1 MKKWVA
7 FFWIIALTL
16 ISAPLMAQET
26 EYQFGVRWS
35 VNGLASSIDMQD
47 IMLSFSGVP
56 GHQNTMLPASQ
67 YIRNGRNEIQFYAWP
82 VPSDQPFDEQHELR
96 LFMEYW
102 KPGQNPNTEAKTAFE
117 VVIQPG
123 LEDFKPEVV
132 NVDDQAPLS
141 VVASAIRWDD
151 DYFRLEVPFN
161 NRQPMPTWCWE
172 EGDVL
177 RDSNATRDSLTREY
191 RRLYTLFEAQD
202 NDALMNASKT
212 MIEELAQASGEPEA
226 YVRQRA
232 SFTMFFDNPNLF
244 QLDPFPEEPLTL
256 NLGAG
261 NRVAWLTTEGV
272 NVPIAFGHAGQEHQ
286 ASFVRLYFIQ
296 RDGQWEICR

>member
-1 MKKWVA
+1 MKNWVSY
-7 FFWIIALTL
+7 FWIVALTL
-16 ISAPLMAQET
+16 NSAPLMAQET

-47 IMLSFSGVP
+47 IMLNFSGVP

-82 VPSDQPFDEQHELR
+82 VPSDKPFDEQHELR
-96 LFMEYW
+96 LSMEYW
-102 KPGQNPNTEAKTAFE
+102 EPGQNPNTEAKTVFE

-123 LEDFKPEVV
+123 LEGFKPEVV
-132 NVDDQAPLS
+132 NVDEQAPLR
-141 VVASAIRWDD
+141 VVASAIHWDE

-177 RDSNATRDSLTREY
+177 RDSDATRDSLAREY
-191 RRLYTLFEAQD
+191 RRLYTLFEEQD
-202 NDALMNASKT
+202 NDALMDASKT
-212 MIEELAQASGEPEA
+212 MIEELALASRESEA

-232 SFTMFFDNPNLF
+232 SFTMFFDNPGLF
-244 QLDPFPEEPLTL
+244 QLRDFPEEPMTL
-256 NLGAG
+256 NLAAD
-261 NRVAWLTTEGV
+261 NRVAWLTTKGV
-272 NVPIAFGHAGQEHQ
+272 NVPIRFMHLQENDV
-286 ASFVRLYFIQ
+286 SSKVRLYFIR

>member
-1 MKKWVA
+1 
-7 FFWIIALTL
+7 
-16 ISAPLMAQET
+16 MAQDT

-47 IMLSFSGVP
+47 IMLNFSGVP

-67 YIRNGRNEIQFYAWP
+67 YIRNGHNEIQFYAWP

-96 LFMEYW
+96 LSMEYW
-102 KPGQNPNTEAKTAFE
+102 EPGQNPNTEAKTAFE
-117 VVIQPG
+117 VVIHPG
-123 LEDFKPEVV
+123 LVGFKPEVV

-161 NRQPMPTWCWE
+161 NRQSMPTWCWE

-177 RDSNATRDSLTREY
+177 RDSNATRDSLAREY

-202 NDALMNASKT
+202 NNALMDASKT
-212 MIEELAQASGEPEA
+212 MIEELALASGESEA

-244 QLDPFPEEPLTL
+244 QLDPFPEEPMTL
-256 NLGAG
+256 NLGAD
-261 NRVAWLTTEGV
+261 NRVAWLTREGV
-272 NVPIAFGHAGQEHQ
+272 AAPIRFGHAGSDEQV
-286 ASFVRLYFIQ
+286 SNVRLYFIQ

>member
-1 MKKWVA
+1 
-7 FFWIIALTL
+7 
-16 ISAPLMAQET
+16 MAQDT

-47 IMLSFSGVP
+47 IMLNFSGVP

-67 YIRNGRNEIQFYAWP
+67 YIRNGRNEVQFYAWP
-82 VPSDQPFDEQHELR
+82 VPSNKPFDEQHELR
-96 LFMEYW
+96 LSMEYW
-102 KPGQNPNTEAKTAFE
+102 EPGQNPNTEAKTAFE
-117 VVIQPG
+117 VVVQPG
-123 LEDFKPEVV
+123 LEGFKPEVV

-177 RDSNATRDSLTREY
+177 RDSDTTRDSLTREY

-272 NVPIAFGHAGQEHQ
+272 NVPIAFGHAGQEYQ

>member
-1 MKKWVA
+1 MK
-7 FFWIIALTL
+7 ALAALLLSFLLVMETQ
-16 ISAPLMAQET
+16 AMAQDM

-47 IMLSFSGVP
+47 IMLNFSGVP

-96 LFMEYW
+96 LSMEYW

-272 NVPIAFGHAGQEHQ
+272 NVPIAFGHAGQEYQ

>member
-1 MKKWVA
+1 MKTLVA
-7 FFWIIALTL
+7 LLLSFLVMMETQA
-16 ISAPLMAQET
+16 MAQET
-26 EYQFGVRWS
+26 QYQFGVRWS
-35 VNGLASSIDMQD
+35 VNGLASSVDMQE
-47 IMLSFSGVP
+47 IMLNFSGVP

-82 VPSDQPFDEQHELR
+82 VPSDKPFEEQHELR
-96 LFMEYW
+96 LSMEYW
-102 KPGQNPNTEAKTAFE
+102 EQGENPNTEAKTAFE

-123 LEDFKPEVV
+123 LEGFKPEVV
-132 NVDDQAPLS
+132 NVDDQAPLN
-141 VVASAIRWDD
+141 VVASSIRWDD

-177 RDSNATRDSLTREY
+177 RDSNATRDSLAREY

-202 NDALMNASKT
+202 NNALMDASKT
-212 MIEELAQASGEPEA
+212 MIEELALASGESEA

-232 SFTMFFDNPNLF
+232 SFSMFFDNPNLF
-244 QLDPFPEEPLTL
+244 QLDPFPEEPMTL
-256 NLGAG
+256 NLGAD
-261 NRVAWLTTEGV
+261 NRVAWLTREGV
-272 NVPIAFGHAGQEHQ
+272 AAPIRFGHAGSDEQV
-286 ASFVRLYFIQ
+286 SNVRLYFIQ

>member
-1 MKKWVA
+1 M
-7 FFWIIALTL
+7 ALLLSFVVVMETQ
-16 ISAPLMAQET
+16 AMAQET

-35 VNGLASSIDMQD
+35 VNGLASSVDMQD

-82 VPSDQPFDEQHELR
+82 VPSDKPFDEQHELR
-96 LFMEYW
+96 LSMEYW
-102 KPGQNPNTEAKTAFE
+102 EPGQNPNTEAKTAFE

-123 LEDFKPEVV
+123 LEGFKPEVT
-132 NVDDQAPLS
+132 NVDDQAPLR
-141 VVASAIRWDD
+141 VVASAIHWDE
-151 DYFRLEVPFN
+151 DYSRLEVPFN

-177 RDSNATRDSLTREY
+177 RDSDATRDSLAREY
-191 RRLYTLFEAQD
+191 RRLYTLFEEQD
-202 NDALMNASKT
+202 NDALMDASKT
-212 MIEELAQASGEPEA
+212 MIEELALASGESEA

-244 QLDPFPEEPLTL
+244 QLDPFPEEPMTL
-256 NLGAG
+256 NLGAD
-261 NRVAWLTTEGV
+261 NRVAWLTREGV
-272 NVPIAFGHAGQEHQ
+272 AAPIRFGHAGSDEQV
-286 ASFVRLYFIQ
+286 SNVRLYFIQ

>member
-1 MKKWVA
+1 
-7 FFWIIALTL
+7 
-16 ISAPLMAQET
+16 
-26 EYQFGVRWS
+26 
-35 VNGLASSIDMQD
+35 
-47 IMLSFSGVP
+47 
-56 GHQNTMLPASQ
+56 MLPASQ

-96 LFMEYW
+96 LSMEYW

-272 NVPIAFGHAGQEHQ
+272 NVPIAFGHAGQEYQ

>member
-1 MKKWVA
+1 MK
-7 FFWIIALTL
+7 ALAALLLSFLLVMETQ
-16 ISAPLMAQET
+16 AMAQDT

-47 IMLSFSGVP
+47 IMLNFSGVP

-67 YIRNGRNEIQFYAWP
+67 YIRNGRNEVQFYAWP
-82 VPSDQPFDEQHELR
+82 VPSNKPFDEQHELR
-96 LFMEYW
+96 LSMEYW
-102 KPGQNPNTEAKTAFE
+102 EPGQNPNTEAKTAFE
-117 VVIQPG
+117 VVVQPG
-123 LEDFKPEVV
+123 LEGFKPEVV

-177 RDSNATRDSLTREY
+177 RDSDTTRDSLTREY

-272 NVPIAFGHAGQEHQ
+272 NVPIAFGHAGQEYQ

>member
-1 MKKWVA
+1 MKKWIAYCWLV
-7 FFWIIALTL
+7 ALTL
-16 ISAPLMAQET
+16 ISAPVMAQET

-82 VPSDQPFDEQHELR
+82 VPSDQPFDKQHELR
-96 LFMEYW
+96 LSMEYW
-102 KPGQNPNTEAKTAFE
+102 EPGQNPNTEAKTAFE

-123 LEDFKPEVV
+123 LEGFKPEVV
-132 NVDDQAPLS
+132 NVDDQAPLR
-141 VVASAIRWDD
+141 VVASAIHWDE

-177 RDSNATRDSLTREY
+177 RDSDATRDSLAREY
-191 RRLYTLFEAQD
+191 RRLYTLFEEQD
-202 NDALMNASKT
+202 NDALMDASKT
-212 MIEELAQASGEPEA
+212 MIEELAHASGESEA

-244 QLDPFPEEPLTL
+244 QLDPFPEEPMTL
-256 NLGAG
+256 NLGAD
-261 NRVAWLTTEGV
+261 NRVAWLTREGV
-272 NVPIAFGHAGQEHQ
+272 AAPIRFGHAGSDEQV
-286 ASFVRLYFIQ
+286 SNVRLYFIQ

>member
-1 MKKWVA
+1 MKNWVSY
-7 FFWIIALTL
+7 FWIVALPL
-16 ISAPLMAQET
+16 ISAPLMAQGT

-47 IMLSFSGVP
+47 IMLNFSGVP

-82 VPSDQPFDEQHELR
+82 VPSDKPFKEQHELR
-96 LFMEYW
+96 LSMEYW
-102 KPGQNPNTEAKTAFE
+102 EPGQNPNTEAKTAFE

-123 LEDFKPEVV
+123 LEGFKPEVI
-132 NVDDQAPLS
+132 NLDDQAPLR

-161 NRQPMPTWCWE
+161 NRQTMPTWCWE

-177 RDSNATRDSLTREY
+177 SDSNATRDSLSREY
-191 RRLYTLFEAQD
+191 RRLYALFEAQD
-202 NDALMNASKT
+202 NDALMDASKT
-212 MIEELAQASGEPEA
+212 MIEELALASAESEA

-232 SFTMFFDNPNLF
+232 SLTMFFDNPNLF
-244 QLDPFPEEPLTL
+244 QLDPFPEEPMTL
-256 NLGAG
+256 NLGAD
-261 NRVAWLTTEGV
+261 NRVAWLTREGV
-272 NVPIAFGHAGQEHQ
+272 AAPIRFGHAGSDEQV
-286 ASFVRLYFIQ
+286 SNVRLYFIQ